1 MLLSTIPRL
10 LLKNIIVATDFSP
23 VSEVAIK
30 YGAAIARHHSSKVT
44 LVHAMPPVE
53 EAEAEGRSPDGVRAD
68 AEFRLRA
75 ESDNLVDVEC
85 EIRLIEG
92 NPLQVVEQVLSLEPT
107 DLIVVGT
114 HGTGGFRRLWRGSAA
129 EQIFCHICCPV
140 LVMGPS
146 VLPAGAVWEPS
157 RILLATDLESDEF
170 RAVEY
175 AIAFADEHHAQL
187 ALLHV
192 TPGAAAPYPEDT
204 EIFLR
209 PYFESRLQRIIPSWL
224 GLEYPAQFWVEFGN
238 DPVTETMRV
247 VRSHAMDLL
256 VLSVHPREPWTSHFH
271 HDAHRMVAEAPC
283 PVLVV
288 QRSF

>member
-10 LLKNIIVATDFSP
+10 LLKHIIVATDFSP
-23 VSEVAIK
+23 VSQLAIE
-30 YGAAIARHHSSKVT
+30 YGVSIAKHHSSKVT
-44 LVHAMPPVE
+44 LVHAMRPVE
-53 EAEAEGRSPDGVRAD
+53 EAEAAGRPPDEVRGD

-75 ESDNLVDVEC
+75 ESSNLADVEC
-85 EIRLIEG
+85 ETRLIEG
-92 NPLQVVEQVLSLEPT
+92 NALEVVEEVLSLEPV
-107 DLIVVGT
+107 DLIIVGT
-114 HGTGGFRRLWRGSAA
+114 HGAGGFRRLWHGSAA
-129 EQIFCHICCPV
+129 EQIFCHIRCPV
-140 LVMGPS
+140 LVVGPS
-146 VLPAGAVWEPS
+146 VLPAGAVWEPR

-192 TPGAAAPYPEDT
+192 TLRAAAPYPEDT

-224 GLEYPAQFWVEFGN
+224 GLEYPAQFWVEFGS
-238 DPVTETMRV
+238 DPVTATMRV

-256 VLSVHPREPWTSHFH
+256 VLSVRPREPWTSHFH

-288 QRSF
+288 QRRY